1 LKEKSEMLRHFLA
14 TLAYRTQKAVRGASE
29 GFADF
34 EAGNQTR
41 SPKELVRHM
50 TSVLGYSRTFFVGGS
65 YRPEPLE
72 SFAAE
77 IERFH
82 STLDLLS
89 KHLTDGDQLLNDL
102 TEEQLLQGPFSDAMT
117 HVGQLAML
125 RRLFGQPVPPE
136 NFIFAEIDPGRFLAG
151 VPARL
156 ESSNSPVNI
165 FRNLATL

>member
-136 NFIFAEIDPGRFLAG
+136 NFIFAEIDPANLSAAQAA
-151 VPARL
+151 PAYPDDIWP
-156 ESSNSPVNI
+156 ESP
-165 FRNLATL
+165 RT